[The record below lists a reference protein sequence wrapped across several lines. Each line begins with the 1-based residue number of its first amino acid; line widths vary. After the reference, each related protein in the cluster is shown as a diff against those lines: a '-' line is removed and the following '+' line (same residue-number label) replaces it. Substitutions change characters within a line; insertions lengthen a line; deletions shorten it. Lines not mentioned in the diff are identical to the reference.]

1 MDTPL
6 PSNETL
12 LDFSRAVDWEDVER
26 KKRKFNEALDEIKH
40 TGNGHLPLD
49 VFSEAVGAEVKAYF
63 DPEDTDSANVL
74 TVEINGCSIVLASAV
89 SVRYRGG
96 KTISQNLKPYNLN
109 PAVNHTNLHLTDDP
123 DTHLR
128 AIGAELELGLYH
140 RDGSP
145 PEEGEMQAY
154 IELYQQHARRLGITP
169 QVDREACEY
178 QVEAHVAP
186 GIGYH
191 RTRQALEGIMYSLAQ
206 SSAATGLHT
215 AIMSA
220 YPVNSDFKLSQD
232 RKVQTAVDLMNE
244 VNREFPEYEERLQAV
259 LERYHMP
266 AEANFVESFRLQG
279 CHIHLDLAGRSEALG
294 LLTFYTM
301 LRSVTAIANAAVLK
315 GGPFVNGTCDE
326 ELLCTREYLRR
337 TTVTGRYLEMP
348 LSPHLVGDGME
359 KFAGLLKKER
369 VNAMARAMLCET
381 GLGSPISAMHNP
393 IGRVRPDLGTTKR
406 ICTVES
412 TGMPVNISASRQAA
426 VLTDFEYSHVII
438 ENYFRKHG
446 CDLEPMYNDRELWM
460 LLGPLNTS
468 SYIQQ
473 QNLSDRQG
481 TDIELETATG
491 EHITLAEFYERKRVY
506 MHKHLMDVVYISP
519 RDIDDVYMSLQR
531 MLDPPSGKVA
541 QTPEHYISDYKLRST
556 GNWGQILRNAFIEE
570 GGTPGTHN
578 PDIVLKV
585 ANRVHD
591 ALFDRYRNGSR

>member
-1 MDTPL
+1 METPL
-6 PSNETL
+6 PSNRTL
-12 LDFSRAVDWEDVER
+12 LEYSEAVDWEEVER
-26 KKRKFNEALDEIKH
+26 KKRKFNEVLEEVKH
-40 TGNGHLPLD
+40 TGNGRLPLD
-49 VFSEAVGAEVKAYF
+49 LFSEAIGTEVTAFY
-63 DPEDTDSANVL
+63 DAEDTQSANVL
-74 TVEINGCSIVLASAV
+74 VMHVNGRPVVLASAI
-89 SVRYRGG
+89 SARYRAGR
-96 KTISQNLKPYNLN
+96 TINHVLKPYNLN

-140 RDGSP
+140 PDGTSP
-145 PEEGEMQAY
+145 DEAEMQAY
-154 IELYQQHARRLGITP
+154 IALYQQHARRLGITP
-169 QVDREACEY
+169 QVDREACQY

-206 SSAATGLHT
+206 SSAVTGLYT
-215 AIMSA
+215 AVMSA
-220 YPVNSDFKLSQD
+220 YPIESDFNLSKD
-232 RKVQTAVDLMNE
+232 RKVQTAVDLMVD
-244 VNREFPEYEERLQAV
+244 VNRSFPEYEDRLREIRERF
-259 LERYHMP
+259 HMP
-266 AEANFVESFRLQG
+266 PETNFVEAFRLQG

-301 LRSVTAIANAAVLK
+301 LRSATAIANAAVLK

-337 TTVTGRYLEMP
+337 STVTGRYLEMP
-348 LSPHLVGDGME
+348 LSPHLIDNGLNR
-359 KFAGLLKKER
+359 FADLLRSER
-369 VNAMARAMLCET
+369 VNAMARAMLYEN

-446 CDLEPMYNDRELWM
+446 TDLEPMYDDHELWA

-468 SYIQQ
+468 LYIQQ
-473 QNLSDRQG
+473 QNRSDRLG
-481 TDIELETATG
+481 SDIEVETATG
-491 EHITLAEFYERKRVY
+491 EQMTLAEFYERKRVY

-531 MLDPPSGKVA
+531 MLAPPSGQVA
-541 QTPEHYISDYKLRST
+541 QTPEQYIGDYKLRST

-570 GGTPGTHN
+570 GGTPGTHA
-578 PDIVLKV
+578 PEIVLRV
-585 ANRVHD
+585 ANRVHM
-591 ALFDRYRNGSR
+591 ALQHRYVNG